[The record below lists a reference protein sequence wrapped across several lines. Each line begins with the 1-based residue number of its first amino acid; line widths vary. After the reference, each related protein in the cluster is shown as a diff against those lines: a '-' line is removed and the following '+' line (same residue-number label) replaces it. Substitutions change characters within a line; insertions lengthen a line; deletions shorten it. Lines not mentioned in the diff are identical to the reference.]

1 MSRAQS
7 MSIDDLAAQILA
19 DDDQAERV
27 KLAELEA
34 VRGGQPRFQS
44 ELGELLHKVAD
55 EMRTTA
61 DEVSTEDL
69 ERFLGGQQ

>member
-1 MSRAQS
+1 

-19 DDDQAERV
+19 DVDQAERV

-44 ELGELLHKVAD
+44 ELGELLHKAAD
-55 EMRTTA
+55 ELRTAT

-69 ERFLGGQQ
+69 EQFLGGQR